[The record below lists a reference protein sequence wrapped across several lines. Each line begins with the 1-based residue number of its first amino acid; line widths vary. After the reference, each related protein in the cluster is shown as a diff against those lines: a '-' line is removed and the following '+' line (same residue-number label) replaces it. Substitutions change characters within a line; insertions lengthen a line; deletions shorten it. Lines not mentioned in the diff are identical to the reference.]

1 MIFDWSKYK
10 RFFTFGCSF
19 TCYMWPTWADVI
31 SKEMPE
37 AEFYN
42 FGKSGSGNPLISY
55 RIAEAN
61 NRYKFTDTD
70 LIMVMFTTY
79 CREDRWLSSELAEA
93 IEAPSNG
100 WLSVGN
106 IYNNKFYP
114 KSWVRDF
121 ADERGYLIRDAAII
135 DMTMK
140 YLENIPA
147 TSHCMLSAPFV
158 TNSEAP
164 GNVKATVPYDIRAV
178 YENTFNK
185 FKPSLFELELKEN
198 WKELENDYKFSD
210 GHPSP
215 LRYYNY
221 LTKLGIN
228 LTEKSKQYA
237 IDMSELLKTIEV
249 RNIVPV
255 YFPEQDE
262 NVSKSMRLLF

>member
-19 TCYMWPTWADVI
+19 TSYMWPTWADVI

-61 NRYKFTDTD
+61 NRFKFTDTD

-79 CREDRWLSSELAEA
+79 CREDRWLSPENAEA
-93 IEAPSNG
+93 IEAPSYG
-100 WLSVGN
+100 WLSCGN

-121 ADERGYLIRDAAII
+121 ADERGYLIRDAATI
-135 DMTMK
+135 DLTVK
-140 YLENIPA
+140 YLESISA
-147 TSHCMLSAPFV
+147 TSYCMLSVPFV
-158 TNSEAP
+158 TNSESCDTTSQ
-164 GNVKATVPYDIRAV
+164 KPYDLIAV

-198 WKELENDYKFSD
+198 WKDLKNDYKFSD

-215 LRYYNY
+215 LRYHSY
-221 LTKLGIN
+221 LEKLGLN
-228 LTEKSKQYA
+228 LTEKSKDYA
-237 IDMSELLKTIEV
+237 IEMSNILKPIEV
-249 RNIVPV
+249 RAIVPT
-255 YFPEQDE
+255 YFPEQD
-262 NVSKSMRLLF
+262 NNISKSMTLLF